1 MTLRWIYAFFLYNR
15 NSDSFTRLKHEG
27 DRLMRRVMIGQM
39 LLILCCI
46 FYLIW
51 WYRGFRPNV
60 IVSRV
65 GGVNGILLMITAA
78 LGLAGIFISM
88 SHIPAEK
95 EPKLDQSVIVLGG
108 IILYVGLLLVTKL
121 VFHRIVTTELILIVG
136 WTVLEL
142 TVINRLNAAGY
153 LSEGKFFAICIVIAI
168 AFLISMVLYVAYYRM
183 EEMKAFYAAMVPLIT
198 ESVAMAVLVGMLIK

>member
-1 MTLRWIYAFFLYNR
+1 MTSLWIYAFFLYNR

-27 DRLMRRVMIGQM
+27 DTLMRRVMIGQM

-65 GGVNGILLMITAA
+65 GGVNGILLMITAV

-88 SHIPAEK
+88 THIPAVTK
-95 EPKLDQSVIVLGG
+95 PKIDSSVIVLGG
-108 IILYVGLLLVTKL
+108 IVLYIGLLLVTRF
-121 VFHRIVTTELILIVG
+121 VFRRIVTTELILIVG

-198 ESVAMAVLVGMLIK
+198 ESVAMAMLVGMLL

>member
-46 FYLIW
+46 FYIIW

-60 IVSRV
+60 IVRRV
-65 GGVNGILLMITAA
+65 GGVNGILLMITAV

-88 SHIPAEK
+88 THIPAVTK
-95 EPKLDQSVIVLGG
+95 PKIDSSVIVLGG
-108 IILYVGLLLVTKL
+108 IVLYIGLLLITRL
-121 VFHRIVTTELILIVG
+121 VFRRIVTTELILIVG

-198 ESVAMAVLVGMLIK
+198 ESVAMAVLVGMLL

>member
-1 MTLRWIYAFFLYNR
+1 
-15 NSDSFTRLKHEG
+15 
-27 DRLMRRVMIGQM
+27 MIGQM

-65 GGVNGILLMITAA
+65 GGVNGILLMITAV

-88 SHIPAEK
+88 THIPAVTK
-95 EPKLDQSVIVLGG
+95 PKIDSRVIVLGG
-108 IILYVGLLLVTKL
+108 IVLYIGLLLVTRL
-121 VFHRIVTTELILIVG
+121 VFRRIVTTELILIVG

-142 TVINRLNAAGY
+142 TVINRLSAAGY
-153 LSEGKFFAICIVIAI
+153 LSEGKFFAMSIVIAI

-198 ESVAMAVLVGMLIK
+198 ESVTMAVLVGMLMK

>member
-1 MTLRWIYAFFLYNR
+1 MTSLWIYAFFLYNR

-27 DRLMRRVMIGQM
+27 DTLMRRVMIGQM

-65 GGVNGILLMITAA
+65 GGVNGILLMITAV

-88 SHIPAEK
+88 THISAVTK
-95 EPKLDQSVIVLGG
+95 PKIDSSVIVMGG
-108 IILYVGLLLVTKL
+108 IVLYIGLLLVTRL
-121 VFHRIVTTELILIVG
+121 VFRRIVTTELILIVG

-198 ESVAMAVLVGMLIK
+198 ESVAMAVLVGMLL

>member
-1 MTLRWIYAFFLYNR
+1 MTSLWIYAFFLYNR

-27 DRLMRRVMIGQM
+27 DTLMRRVMIGQM

-65 GGVNGILLMITAA
+65 GGVNGILLMITAV

-88 SHIPAEK
+88 THIPAVTK
-95 EPKLDQSVIVLGG
+95 PKTDSSVIVLGG
-108 IILYVGLLLVTKL
+108 IVLYIGLLLVTRL
-121 VFHRIVTTELILIVG
+121 VFRRIVTTELILIVG

-168 AFLISMVLYVAYYRM
+168 AFLVSMVLYVAYYRM

-198 ESVAMAVLVGMLIK
+198 ESVAMAMLVGMLL

>member
-1 MTLRWIYAFFLYNR
+1 MTSLWIYAFFLYNR

-27 DRLMRRVMIGQM
+27 DTLMRRVMIGQM

-51 WYRGFRPNV
+51 WYRGF
-60 IVSRV
+60 
-65 GGVNGILLMITAA
+65 TAV

-88 SHIPAEK
+88 THIPAVTK
-95 EPKLDQSVIVLGG
+95 PQIDSSVIVLGG
-108 IILYVGLLLVTKL
+108 IVLYIGLLLVTRL
-121 VFHRIVTTELILIVG
+121 VFRRIVTTELILIVG

-198 ESVAMAVLVGMLIK
+198 ESVAMAMLVGMLL

>member
-65 GGVNGILLMITAA
+65 GITAA

-136 WTVLEL
+136 WAVLEL
-142 TVINRLNAAGY
+142 TVINRLSAAGY
-153 LSEGKFFAICIVIAI
+153 LSEGKFSVMCIVIAI

-198 ESVAMAVLVGMLIK
+198 ESVAMAVLVGMLL

>member
-1 MTLRWIYAFFLYNR
+1 MTSLWIYAFFLYNR

-27 DRLMRRVMIGQM
+27 DTLMRRVMIGQM

-60 IVSRV
+60 IVS
-65 GGVNGILLMITAA
+65 GVNGILLMITAV

-88 SHIPAEK
+88 THIPAVTK
-95 EPKLDQSVIVLGG
+95 PKIDSSVIVLGG
-108 IILYVGLLLVTKL
+108 IVLYIGLLLVTRL
-121 VFHRIVTTELILIVG
+121 VFRRIVTTELILIVG

-198 ESVAMAVLVGMLIK
+198 ESVAMAMLVGMLL

>member
-1 MTLRWIYAFFLYNR
+1 
-15 NSDSFTRLKHEG
+15 
-27 DRLMRRVMIGQM
+27 MRRVMIGQM

-65 GGVNGILLMITAA
+65 GGVNGILLMITAV
-78 LGLAGIFISM
+78 LGMAGIFISM
-88 SHIPAEK
+88 SHISAVT
-95 EPKLDQSVIVLGG
+95 EPKIDQSVIVLGG
-108 IILYVGLLLVTKL
+108 IILYVGLLLVTRL

-153 LSEGKFFAICIVIAI
+153 LSDRKFSAMCIVIAI

-183 EEMKAFYAAMVPLIT
+183 EETKAFYVAMVPLIT
-198 ESVAMAVLVGMLIK
+198 ESVAMAVLVGMLINSSGSIAEQHRLHFPSDMLLCFL

>member
-1 MTLRWIYAFFLYNR
+1 
-15 NSDSFTRLKHEG
+15 
-27 DRLMRRVMIGQM
+27 
-39 LLILCCI
+39 
-46 FYLIW
+46 
-51 WYRGFRPNV
+51 
-60 IVSRV
+60 
-65 GGVNGILLMITAA
+65 MITAA

-153 LSEGKFFAICIVIAI
+153 LSEGKFFAICIVIAL

-198 ESVAMAVLVGMLIK
+198 ESVAMAVLVGMLL